1 MSVEFKI
8 DGKTIVANDGE
19 TILLAAARNGISI
32 PSLCYNQK
40 ISHTTSCF
48 VCVVKDVKT
57 GRFLPSCSSIPAP
70 GQEVESSTAEVRD
83 MRQTSLNLLLSE
95 HVGDCEAPCTLA
107 CPAHAKVEEYVR
119 EGKKGNFLESLKII
133 KQRIPMPM
141 SVGRV
146 CPRFCEKDCRKNV
159 TGEPLAINDFKR
171 LAADLYYETYMED
184 IPASIGKKVAVVG
197 AGPAGLSCAYYLR
210 LKGVDVTVFE
220 AMPKAGGMIRYG
232 IPEYRMPKTLLDKE
246 IKHFTDM
253 GIEIKYGMKLGD
265 NLSLDELK
273 KEFDAVAITIG
284 CWKPSS
290 MRCEGEEFVTQGI
303 DFLRE
308 VSLHDTKYINPG
320 KTIVVGGGN
329 TAMDCVRTSVRL
341 GSKDVTCFYRRTEA
355 EMPAEKLEI
364 HEAKEEGVKFQFLVA
379 PVKVEKRGEKLVL
392 TCQRMELGE
401 ADASGRRKPVV
412 IPGSDFETEADTII
426 GAIGQTTNAPACL
439 EADKFGNLAANLGD
453 NVFAAGDCNTGAAT
467 VVEALAG
474 GRTMA
479 NSIFE
484 AVTGEKVDDN
494 ENPIYVSRGHWR
506 HLAKDDLVYVNS
518 ACSEAPRT
526 KQSLISIEERTSTFK
541 EVAATFTEEQI
552 KEEGKRCIECSCS
565 AKGDCM
571 LRNHAKDYDCDVDAI
586 KGEKL
591 KVAYDNRHSVIIQDR
606 GKCIKCGTCVKICKE
621 VVNNNLLSAKKRGL
635 YTYIGTAFDKGFPE
649 SCKDCL
655 ECVKACPVGAL
666 TIKKM

>member
-8 DGKTIVANDGE
+8 DGKTIIANDGE
-19 TILLAAARNGISI
+19 TILLAATRNGISI

-70 GQEVESSTAEVRD
+70 GQEVESGTAEVRE

-133 KQRIPMPM
+133 KERIPMPM

-171 LAADLYYETYMED
+171 LAADLFYETYMED

-197 AGPAGLSCAYYLR
+197 AGPAGLSCAYYLK
-210 LKGVDVTVFE
+210 LKGVDVTIFE

-265 NLSLDELK
+265 NLSLNELK

-284 CWKPSS
+284 CWKASS
-290 MRCEGEEFVTQGI
+290 MRCEGEELVTQGI

-308 VSLHDTKYINPG
+308 VSLHDTKYTNPG

-379 PVKVEKRGEKLVL
+379 PVKVEKRGDKLIL
-392 TCQRMELGE
+392 T
-401 ADASGRRKPVV
+401 
-412 IPGSDFETEADTII
+412 
-426 GAIGQTTNAPACL
+426 
-439 EADKFGNLAANLGD
+439 
-453 NVFAAGDCNTGAAT
+453 
-467 VVEALAG
+467 
-474 GRTMA
+474 
-479 NSIFE
+479 
-484 AVTGEKVDDN
+484 
-494 ENPIYVSRGHWR
+494 
-506 HLAKDDLVYVNS
+506 
-518 ACSEAPRT
+518 
-526 KQSLISIEERTSTFK
+526 
-541 EVAATFTEEQI
+541 
-552 KEEGKRCIECSCS
+552 
-565 AKGDCM
+565 
-571 LRNHAKDYDCDVDAI
+571 
-586 KGEKL
+586 
-591 KVAYDNRHSVIIQDR
+591 
-606 GKCIKCGTCVKICKE
+606 
-621 VVNNNLLSAKKRGL
+621 
-635 YTYIGTAFDKGFPE
+635 
-649 SCKDCL
+649 
-655 ECVKACPVGAL
+655 
-666 TIKKM
+666 